1 MIAEFLKREIYFFHI
16 GHLVDC
22 FKDRNDF
29 HEKDLCDLHELNDF
43 NRRKR
48 RGQYYYTLQVL
59 ACVPHTLNTYKRR
72 RTRAHSQQK
81 RKEKKGFLKQN
92 IHFSLL
98 IYLYTAWAY
107 GHPYQILYV
116 TALYK
121 LNGCSTPLIALLYVY
136 NNVVTI
142 AKLIYSF

>member
-1 MIAEFLKREIYFFHI
+1 MLVIALQQNICARVCTSHPQNVQKKT
-16 GHLVDC
+16 DSC
-22 FKDRNDF
+22 
-29 HEKDLCDLHELNDF
+29 
-43 NRRKR
+43 
-48 RGQYYYTLQVL
+48 TL
-59 ACVPHTLNTYKRR
+59 TTE
-72 RTRAHSQQK
+72 
-81 RKEKKGFLKQN
+81 KEKKGFLKQN